1 MTQPPDSDA
10 PGAAPEAAP
19 SSAAQSSPPVPTVFP
34 QVPPMPLGYGYGQ
47 YAEEPVP
54 PGMFFDEQSG
64 LLLPQ
69 GIELASIGRRI
80 GAFFLTIPLVI
91 VTLGI
96 GYIVWALIAWGHG
109 QTPALQ
115 VLGMRC
121 WTPGPRRVPSWRRM
135 ALREVVGGIAECI
148 LGFVTLL
155 LSFVLMVTSHERK
168 ALHDYVAGTVVV
180 RDPNKILPS

>member
-1 MTQPPDSDA
+1 MTQRPDPYGS
-10 PGAAPEAAP
+10 GAGWHATP
-19 SSAAQSSPPVPTVFP
+19 SPAAQSARQGPTAFP
-34 QVPPMPLGYGYGQ
+34 QAPPIPPGYGYGH

-80 GAFFLTIPLVI
+80 GAFFLTIPLLI

-96 GYIVWALIAWGHG
+96 GYMLWALIAWGNG

-121 WTPGPRRVPSWRRM
+121 WTPGPSRVPSWWRM
-135 ALREVVGGIAECI
+135 ALREVVGGGAECI
-148 LGFVTLL
+148 LGFITLL

-168 ALHDYVAGTVVV
+168 ALHDDVAATVVV
-180 RDPNKILPS
+180 RDPNKVLSS